1 MNKRLSLFLY
11 VLLYSLGNAWA
22 QQLYFNHLSVNNG
35 LSQGVNN
42 CIFKDSKGFVWIS
55 SYDGLNR
62 FDGMSCVSF
71 RSSLNETN
79 GLKGT
84 LFLNILEDKN
94 SNLWFGSNAGLN
106 FYNRQLDVFQ
116 NFRIKDRSNDEQ
128 FYSPFYIDDA
138 NNIWLQSVSDI
149 IVFNPASKTFKFLKH
164 FPLPGNLIV
173 KPLPEKLYQPLQ
185 KIFAVKNN
193 LPVLWQ
199 GKFTGEEAI
208 WQSIPLLIPAK
219 RITSLLPGTNKKIW
233 LGTESGVYSVQMNQK
248 NDCIC
253 TLADEEIKS
262 VSTMHLDQKGT
273 LWVGTL
279 KQGLFSLDTL
289 SRKIINQYINSVY
302 SGYSLAGNQIK
313 YITSDEKGE
322 LWVSVWGKGV
332 DYTSLKRFRFNQH
345 ITKEEAILAGTDNFI
360 RSIIQVKNEFW
371 CGTQASGIL
380 ILDETKKIK
389 QSIHDGLPP
398 SIEHLFLDQ
407 NNRVWASTFDGLF
420 EIDPI
425 TKKII
430 KLPVNNAGYG
440 STSNQ
445 YNFISSLPNGSML
458 ASTNSGLFI
467 IEKVNGNYQ
476 FSAPKGMKNSADVYL
491 TTYCDQLNHLYISK
505 AFKGFTVYDLS
516 GNSLTLIRD
525 LPMEATI
532 KCFSE
537 STDST
542 IWIGSTIGLI
552 RFNKYKARME
562 QLITT
567 KEGLSNQYIYS
578 ILTDEDHLWLSTNA
592 GINRLDLRDKTIKI
606 FSAGDGQQSNEF
618 NTYSYCKTAKG
629 EILFGGVNGLNSFFP
644 ADFNNNSYPPQL
656 ILTGLQINDTIF
668 KTPFNLTDIKELQL
682 EYQQN
687 TLGFQFTVIQY
698 ANAPANTLSY
708 MLQGYDKTWVNAANK
723 TKLRYSRI
731 PPGHYILKVKAFNAD
746 GVESE
751 KIYSLPITIHYPWWR
766 SLWFELLAT
775 LMFFGLIHFIS
786 RSYVRRR
793 LEKQRELLERK
804 QAVEKERNRISR
816 DMHDDLGSGLTMI
829 AILSEVAKK
838 RLSEP
843 DEAKDLLD
851 KIAVS
856 SRELVDNLQDIIWLL
871 NPKNDTT
878 ESLSSYIREYG
889 LKYFELLPV
898 QVYFNYPDNFSATRL
913 GEEQRRN
920 IFLSVK
926 ESMNN
931 IAKHAECKNVIVSIH
946 ETSSEFKISIVDDG
960 KGFDMNSV
968 RIFANGLDNIQ
979 NRIEQAGGKYF
990 ITSDPG
996 KGTMTEI
1003 IFYT

>member
-71 RSSLNETN
+71 RSSINETS

-84 LFLNILEDKN
+84 LFLNILEDQN

-128 FYSPFYIDDA
+128 FYSPFYIDNA

-164 FPLPGNLIV
+164 FPMPGNLIV

-193 LPVLWQ
+193 LPLLWQ
-199 GKFTGEEAI
+199 GEFTGKKALWE
-208 WQSIPLLIPAK
+208 SIPLTIPAK
-219 RITSLLPGTNKKIW
+219 QITSLLPVTDKKIW
-233 LGTESGVYSVQMNQK
+233 LGTENGVYHVQMNQK
-248 NDCIC
+248 KDCIC
-253 TLADEEIKS
+253 QLADKEIKS
-262 VSTMHLDQKGT
+262 VSSMHLDQKGT

-289 SRKIINQYINSVY
+289 TRKIKNQYINSVY

-371 CGTQASGIL
+371 CSTQASGIL
-380 ILDETKKIK
+380 ILDENKKIK
-389 QSIHDGLPP
+389 KSIQDGLPQ

-407 NNRVWASTFDGLF
+407 DNRVWASTFEGLYV
-420 EIDPI
+420 IDPS

-467 IEKVNGNYQ
+467 IKKNNGNYQ
-476 FSAPKGMKNSADVYL
+476 FSAIKGIENAEDVYL
-491 TTYCDQLNHLYISK
+491 TTYCDQLNHLYISR
-505 AFKGFTVYDLS
+505 AFKGFSVYNLS
-516 GNSLTLIRD
+516 GNSLNLIRE

-537 STDST
+537 SADST
-542 IWIGSTIGLI
+542 IWIGCTIGLI
-552 RFNKYKARME
+552 RFNKFKVQLE

-567 KEGLSNQYIYS
+567 KQGLSNQYIYS
-578 ILTDEDHLWLSTNA
+578 ILKDEDHLWLSTNA

-606 FSAGDGQQSNEF
+606 FSAGDGQQSNEY
-618 NTYSYCKTAKG
+618 NTYSYCKTGKE

-644 ADFNNNSYPPQL
+644 ADFNDNSYPPQL

-668 KTPFNLTDIKELQL
+668 KTPINLSDIKELNF
-682 EYQQN
+682 EYHQN

-708 MLQGYDKTWVNAANK
+708 MLHGYDKTWVNAANK
-723 TKLRYSRI
+723 TQLRYSRI
-731 PPGHYILKVKAFNAD
+731 PPGQYTLNVKAFNAD

-751 KIYSLPITIHYPWWR
+751 KTYSLPITIQYPWWR
-766 SLWFELLAT
+766 SLWFELLVT
-775 LMFFGLIHFIS
+775 LMFFGLIHLIS

-843 DEAKDLLD
+843 DEAKNLLE

-898 QVYFNYPDNFSATRL
+898 KIDFNYPENFSSTRL

-931 IAKHAECKNVIVSIH
+931 IAKHAACKNVIVSIQ

-996 KGTMTEI
+996 KGTLTEI